1 MKIKILKPVPGY
13 GYFGG
18 EVTETDD
25 KTGSY
30 FVAIGAA
37 ILIPETENLKQ
48 IPTIQAVVKGEEVE
62 RRLAPKRGRK

>member
-48 IPTIQAVVKGEEVE
+48 IPTVHAVISGEEVVK
-62 RRLAPKRGRK
+62 RLATKKGKI